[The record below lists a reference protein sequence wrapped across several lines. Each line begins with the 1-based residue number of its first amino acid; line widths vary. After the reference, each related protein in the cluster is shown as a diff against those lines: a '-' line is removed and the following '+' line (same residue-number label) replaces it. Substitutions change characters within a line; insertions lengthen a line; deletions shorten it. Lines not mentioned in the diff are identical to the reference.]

1 MLVVAA
7 KDLGLGTDYDVR
19 VATLD
24 ADPTPTTSGEIYL
37 SLGCLNDIPFSW
49 LTPYTLVVPA
59 DIDTF
64 AVGIWDR
71 ESGKIVDNIP
81 FNQPAIRTD
90 DESSLYI
97 SNRVVLSG
105 MTRLLREAASGL
117 PQGQV
122 LTAGMW
128 KIGVNGSGLWADFDA
143 DGLQDALDYLECF

>member
-1 MLVVAA
+1 VLVVAA

-19 VATLD
+19 IATLD
-24 ADPTPTTSGEIYL
+24 ADPTTAISGEIYL
-37 SLGCLNDIPFSW
+37 SLGCLGDVPFGW

-71 ESGKIVDNIP
+71 KSAKFVDDIP
-81 FNQPAIRTD
+81 DQPAVRND
-90 DESSLYI
+90 DESSLTI
-97 SNRVVLSG
+97 SNRVVLRG
-105 MTRLLREAASGL
+105 VTRLLRQAASGL

-128 KIGVNGSGLWADFDA
+128 KRGAHDIGMWADFDA
-143 DGLQDALDYLECF
+143 DGLQDALDYLGCF